1 MSQTADAIVIGA
13 GVIGAAVAYELARA
27 GRKVMSIDAKGAAGH
42 GSTAGSCAII
52 RVHYSTLEGCAMAW
66 EGYHDWA
73 DWRAYLG
80 ASPDETLAEFRQTGC
95 LVMKTE
101 SNNFLTRHM
110 EMSRALDCPF
120 EQWDAATITD
130 RLPMYR
136 MDRFAPAKRM
146 DEDGFGQPTGGAL
159 TGGVFWKTAGYVTD
173 PALSAQNIAAAAQ
186 RHGAVIRFNSRV
198 VEILQAGGRVSGVKL
213 SDGAEIHAPVVV
225 NVGGPSSARLNAM
238 AGVLDDMTIQT
249 RPLRQEVVHVPAPEG
264 FDFENDGLV
273 ISDSDISCYCRPEH
287 GNHILIGSEDP
298 DCDTHQWV
306 DDSDWSADFT
316 DQWTTQALRFAQ
328 RMPSLG
334 IPSRMRGV
342 VELYDASTDWIP
354 IYDRSALDGFYMA
367 CGSSGNQYKNAPVAG
382 RLMAQLIEYCEA
394 GGDHDGDPMPFRLNH
409 IDREINAGF
418 FSRKRKIN
426 QDSSFSVLG

>member
-73 DWRAYLG
+73 DWQAYLG
-80 ASPDETLAEFRQTGC
+80 AFPDETLAEFRQTGC

-426 QDSSFSVLG
+426 QNSSFSVLG

>member
-66 EGYHDWA
+66 ESYHDWA

-146 DEDGFGQPTGGAL
+146 DQDGFGQPTGG
-159 TGGVFWKTAGYVTD
+159 
-173 PALSAQNIAAAAQ
+173 
-186 RHGAVIRFNSRV
+186 
-198 VEILQAGGRVSGVKL
+198 
-213 SDGAEIHAPVVV
+213 
-225 NVGGPSSARLNAM
+225 
-238 AGVLDDMTIQT
+238 
-249 RPLRQEVVHVPAPEG
+249 
-264 FDFENDGLV
+264 EN
-273 ISDSDISCYCRPEH
+273 R
-287 GNHILIGSEDP
+287 
-298 DCDTHQWV
+298 
-306 DDSDWSADFT
+306 
-316 DQWTTQALRFAQ
+316 
-328 RMPSLG
+328 
-334 IPSRMRGV
+334 
-342 VELYDASTDWIP
+342 
-354 IYDRSALDGFYMA
+354 
-367 CGSSGNQYKNAPVAG
+367 
-382 RLMAQLIEYCEA
+382 
-394 GGDHDGDPMPFRLNH
+394 
-409 IDREINAGF
+409 
-418 FSRKRKIN
+418 
-426 QDSSFSVLG
+426 